1 LIRRREETL
10 DSAVE
15 VGLSFLSTTA
25 TAVIGYLM
33 YRLKKNGK
41 AKETELKARHEAET
55 QRAHRQE
62 VENNAFRASL
72 LALTRDRILQG
83 YRYYRSHGC
92 IGTQDLETMTKLYM
106 AYHDLGGNGTITAV
120 YEKIKALPI
129 KED

>member
-1 LIRRREETL
+1 MDI
-10 DSAVE
+10 AVE
-15 VGLSFLSTTA
+15 AGLSFLSTTA
-25 TAVIGYLM
+25 TAVIGYLV
-33 YRLKKNGK
+33 YRLKKHEE
-41 AKETELKARHEAET
+41 AKETELKIRHEAEI
-55 QRAHRQE
+55 QRAHRQDL
-62 VENNAFRASL
+62 ENNAFRASL